1 MPNGN
6 EAEQKSRTSDS
17 KSSVVGGILSP
28 VEFQS
33 AIKQFVEP
41 GSNVTKLLMR
51 AYFRDERE
59 MNASILLLRW
69 VREYKLKN
77 DEAMLL
83 DRIAARTSLQGLR
96 MHPARVSPQREP
108 PWDLSQRPSCAGLQ
122 WCQGLRPKIFSPI
135 LGLRSCLSWD

>member
-1 MPNGN
+1 MPTGN
-6 EAEQKSRTSDS
+6 ETEHGSRTGDS
-17 KSSVVGGILSP
+17 RGSIAGGVMSS

-96 MHPARVSPQREP
+96 MHQVLQAVVGQLDGHQRGWKKILPGRKP
-108 PWDLSQRPSCAGLQ
+108 PGDEYLA
-122 WCQGLRPKIFSPI
+122 
-135 LGLRSCLSWD
+135 D